1 METEPVTLGMS
12 RNSKFDH
19 FKKIFDNLE
28 SRKQEAGIKTIVVAC
43 EAENSNKMHCI
54 MEIPSM
60 EVIKEFVMR
69 PENQDSM
76 KNAGIKM
83 DGRVMIPLA
92 D

>member
-1 METEPVTLGMS
+1 MTLGTY

-54 MEIPSM
+54 TEIPSM

-92 D
+92 H